1 MFSLYEGMYVQTA
14 IGCFLLLYYVERE
27 RERSREIVE
36 ERKRES
42 ERGCERKREG
52 ETKRERVGKI
62 V

>member
-14 IGCFLLLYYVERE
+14 VGCFLLLYYVERE
-27 RERSREIVE
+27 REGDSRREK
-36 ERKRES
+36 ERAKEGERER
-42 ERGCERKREG
+42 ERGR